1 MSENIEIR
9 VVIDSSLVRFF
20 AEGMR
25 RRHIDLS
32 IQEELTEFLAM
43 VLNDTMYPIIT
54 SKIGDHEI
62 HLGYRPR
69 AFADPIF

>member
-9 VVIDSSLVRFF
+9 VVIDSSLVKFF

-25 RRHIDLS
+25 RRHIDIS

-43 VLNDTMYPIIT
+43 LLNDTMYPIIS
-54 SKIGDHEI
+54 SKTGDDKI
-62 HLGYRPR
+62 YLSYRPR